1 MVRNSVFPPHAS
13 ASKLRTYSLTFL
25 ILMGI
30 SQSVLADDLVIHL
43 AGKSSVTRK
52 VATYKCDAA
61 GVKLGLPAGSFTV
74 EYINGGGNSLAILPI
89 SNKSMIFTNVVSA
102 SGARYAAQEYIWWE
116 AAGRSITL
124 SSDSLA
130 GKQQTT
136 CQRIAIK

>member
-1 MVRNSVFPPHAS
+1 MICNSVFPPHVS
-13 ASKLRTYSLTFL
+13 ASKLRTYYLTFL
-25 ILMGI
+25 ILIGI
-30 SQSVLADDLVIHL
+30 THSALADDLVIHL

-61 GVKLGLPAGSFTV
+61 GVKMGLPAGQFTV
-74 EYINGGGNSLAILPI
+74 KYINGGGNSLAILPI
-89 SNKSMIFTNVVSA
+89 SSKSMIFTNVISA
-102 SGARYAAQEYIWWE
+102 SGARYAARGYIWWE

-136 CQRIAIK
+136 CQRISIK

>member
-1 MVRNSVFPPHAS
+1 MICNSVFLLHAS
-13 ASKLRTYSLTFL
+13 ASKLRMCPLTFL
-25 ILMGI
+25 ILIGI
-30 SQSVLADDLVIHL
+30 TQSALADDLVIHL

-52 VATYKCDAA
+52 VSTYKCDGV
-61 GVKLGLPAGSFTV
+61 GVKMGLPAGLFTV

-89 SNKSMIFTNVVSA
+89 SNKSMIFTNVISA

-116 AAGRSITL
+116 AVGRSITL

-136 CQRIAIK
+136 CQRISIK